1 MHWVHSHSLFW
12 IKISV
17 TESTIWAT
25 ASGRILLARYLE
37 GGRLDEGVIQVP
49 GENKKLS
56 ATVGHLSKNAG
67 GLKVLPPAAR
77 ASSIK
82 HLITWGEIYCEIIY
96 SQMKLFFFSMR
107 GRGPLPGGWR
117 VFDQQSNAKKGQYVD
132 IFYNITEWPQECHCC
147 KCWGGL
153 PNAPCWQTV
162 EKKTLGASKYS
173 SDIITYHISTVIDFF
188 YNVIQIIYWP
198 GWCRHRWLAALK
210 ASPTSPRPLLTFHHW
225 VVKSSFNSLW
235 TCFGAKRM
243 ENVNFGTCFQG
254 AVGVSPASNFQRLPW
269 KSSKWHSP
277 QPPRL
282 RLNYEYCQNVVDT
295 SPSF

>member
-1 MHWVHSHSLFW
+1 
-12 IKISV
+12 
-17 TESTIWAT
+17 
-25 ASGRILLARYLE
+25 
-37 GGRLDEGVIQVP
+37 
-49 GENKKLS
+49 
-56 ATVGHLSKNAG
+56 
-67 GLKVLPPAAR
+67 
-77 ASSIK
+77 
-82 HLITWGEIYCEIIY
+82 
-96 SQMKLFFFSMR
+96 MR
-107 GRGPLPGGWR
+107 GRGPLPRGGEYLI
-117 VFDQQSNAKKGQYVD
+117 SNQMPKRPTCWFYL

-153 PNAPCWQTV
+153 PNAPCWRTV
-162 EKKTLGASKYS
+162 EKKHYVHQN
-173 SDIITYHISTVIDFF
+173 IHQISLINFF

-225 VVKSSFNSLW
+225 GVKSSFDSLW

>member
-1 MHWVHSHSLFW
+1 MLIFLQYNWVTSEMSLLQMLRRSS
-12 IKISV
+12 KCS
-17 TESTIWAT
+17 
-25 ASGRILLARYLE
+25 LLA
-37 GGRLDEGVIQVP
+37 D
-49 GENKKLS
+49 
-56 ATVGHLSKNAG
+56 
-67 GLKVLPPAAR
+67 
-77 ASSIK
+77 
-82 HLITWGEIYCEIIY
+82 
-96 SQMKLFFFSMR
+96 
-107 GRGPLPGGWR
+107 
-117 VFDQQSNAKKGQYVD
+117 
-132 IFYNITEWPQECHCC
+132 
-147 KCWGGL
+147 CW
-153 PNAPCWQTV
+153 
-162 EKKTLGASKYS
+162 KKTLCASKYS
-173 SDIITYHISTVIDFF
+173 SDIITYHISTNWFF
-188 YNVIQIIYWP
+188 YSVIQIIYWP

-225 VVKSSFNSLW
+225 GVQSSFNSLW